1 MSPASKNL
9 TEGSVTLLIGLAL
22 KLFTDG
28 VEIPVFTLTK
38 VGVVMMVI
46 GGGLL
51 LMGLVQAART
61 TGKSIE

>member
-61 TGKSIE
+61 TGKLTE

>member
-9 TEGSVTLLIGLAL
+9 TEGSVTLLVGLAL

-38 VGVVMMVI
+38 VGMVMMFI
-46 GGGLL
+46 GGGLV
-51 LMGLVQAART
+51 LMGLGQAVRATSARAR
-61 TGKSIE
+61 